1 MKNINIFIAG
11 AKDLIEARRVFKV
24 LANNLNAEY
33 DSKQLDIS
41 LTMRSFEDFVENNNQ
56 TSYDDY
62 IAKESDIV
70 IFIIEGRIGAKTE
83 AEFKIASNSL
93 SKHGRPKIFVFM
105 KQYDA
110 LTPDIA
116 YVNGLMSTLLSD
128 YYYTYRNYDHLE
140 SIAKDVLREAVDSI
154 ARKSVANTEKRA
166 GRSRLMS
173 WLKLQRYAIVVLL
186 LAIVTLGVFM
196 FVGRHRLPNKPM
208 TIVVGGGS
216 VANYVEDSLKIDL
229 RGYDDLIYFHMPSM
243 ASLSTLGEDIADHNY
258 RNYTVVFA
266 AERAD
271 TMAFFSSV
279 NIDDIKTDTDG
290 CVLGAYLGDDP
301 LCAIVEND
309 PLIREYVG
317 AEDFER
323 GRISLDALKRILE
336 DSSRFDI
343 HTTSTTSGTRKRYAD
358 LLLSKGHV
366 LGNYKPFNE
375 TETIVA
381 TPGYPSVRLASR
393 FYTSKNAKGA
403 TKLLKTLSLY
413 DVVDGQEQLL
423 VKRMYVYFAGCGK
436 MYKHSPDN
444 MKQIDRTLVYV
455 PQPIID
461 FLHDLGISTEQ
472 IDDDNYLYFEVA
484 EKIFYLNE

>member
-11 AKDLIEARRVFKV
+11 AKDLVEARRLFKV

-41 LTMRSFEDFVENNNQ
+41 LTMRSYEDFVDNNNQ
-56 TSYDDY
+56 LSYDDY
-62 IAKESDIV
+62 IVKDSDMV

-83 AEFKIASNSL
+83 AEFKIASQCLNRQ
-93 SKHGRPKIFVFM
+93 GRPKVFVFM
-105 KQYDA
+105 KQYDQ

-140 SIAKDVLREAVDSI
+140 SVAKDVLREAVDALAPKRVSN
-154 ARKSVANTEKRA
+154 SPKRA
-166 GRSRLMS
+166 GRTKLMS
-173 WLKLQRYAIVVLL
+173 WLKLQHYT
-186 LAIVTLGVFM
+186 IVTLLVAIVALVAFV
-196 FVGRHRLPNKPM
+196 FVGRNHLPNRPI

-216 VANYVEDSLKIDL
+216 VANYVEDSLKLDL
-229 RGYDDLIYFHMPSM
+229 KGYDDLIYFHMPSM
-243 ASLSTLGEDIADHNY
+243 ASLSILGEEITDHDC
-258 RNYTVVFA
+258 RNYTFVFA

-279 NIDDIKTDTDG
+279 NIDDVKTDTDG

-317 AEDFER
+317 AEDYER

-336 DSSRFDI
+336 DRSRFDI
-343 HTTSTTSGTRKRYAD
+343 YTTSTTSGTRKRYAD

-375 TETIVA
+375 TETIVT

-413 DVVDGQEQLL
+413 DVVDGEEQLL
-423 VKRMYVYFAGCGK
+423 VKRMYVYFVGCGK
-436 MYKHSPDN
+436 MHKHSPDN
-444 MKQIDRTLVYV
+444 MKQIGTTLVYV

-472 IDDDNYLYFEVA
+472 IDDDNYLHFEVA

>member
-1 MKNINIFIAG
+1 MENINIFIAG
-11 AKDLIEARRVFKV
+11 AKDLVEARRLFKV

-41 LTMRSFEDFVENNNQ
+41 LKMRSYEDFVENNNQ
-56 TSYDDY
+56 LSYDDY
-62 IAKESDIV
+62 IVKDSDMV

-83 AEFKIASNSL
+83 AEFKIASQSL
-93 SKHGRPKIFVFM
+93 SRQGRPKVFVFM
-105 KQYDA
+105 KQYDQ

-140 SIAKDVLREAVDSI
+140 SVAKDVLREAVDALAPKRVSN
-154 ARKSVANTEKRA
+154 SPKRA
-166 GRSRLMS
+166 GRTKLMS
-173 WLKLQRYAIVVLL
+173 WLKLQHYT
-186 LAIVTLGVFM
+186 IVTLLVAIVALVAFV
-196 FVGRHRLPNKPM
+196 FVGRNHLPNRPI

-216 VANYVEDSLKIDL
+216 VANYVEDSLKLDL
-229 RGYDDLIYFHMPSM
+229 KGYDDLIYFHMPSM
-243 ASLSTLGEDIADHNY
+243 ASLSILGEEITDHDC
-258 RNYTVVFA
+258 RNYTFVFA

-279 NIDDIKTDTDG
+279 NIDDVKTDTDG

-336 DSSRFDI
+336 DRSRFDI
-343 HTTSTTSGTRKRYAD
+343 YTTSTTSGTRKRYAD

-375 TETIVA
+375 TETIVT

-413 DVVDGQEQLL
+413 DVVDGEEQLL
-423 VKRMYVYFAGCGK
+423 VKRMYVYFVGCGK
-436 MYKHSPDN
+436 MHKHSPDN
-444 MKQIDRTLVYV
+444 MKQIDTTLVYV

-472 IDDDNYLYFEVA
+472 IDDDNYLHFEVA